1 MSSTRRARPAPGHAL
16 WRCLAL
22 ALVATAG
29 VATAGAQEAAKTD
42 APPAATAPALR
53 ADLVKTGLYLIASDA
68 GNSLLRLS
76 AVGSVLVDGQAPGG
90 YRALMS
96 QVRKIS
102 RLSDL
107 PVRVLVLTDHHPQ
120 HSGSNPQMAAAGIAL
135 IAQQGAVA
143 RLPALPDP
151 GNGKPLPPTIAFER
165 EHLLRLGGIEMRLL
179 HFGPAHT
186 DADTVVHFADLKVV
200 ALGHLFMPQAPEVD
214 RQAGGDLAHW
224 STVLAEVLKLD
235 FDTVV
240 PGAGPL
246 ATRADLVA
254 YKARLDAQ
262 LARGKAASP

>member
-1 MSSTRRARPAPGHAL
+1 MAWL
-16 WRCLAL
+16 
-22 ALVATAG
+22 
-29 VATAGAQEAAKTD
+29 ATAGAQEAIQPVA
-42 APPAATAPALR
+42 PAAAAMPTMR
-53 ADLVKTGLYLIASDA
+53 AELVKTGLYLIASDG

-76 AVGSVLVDGQAPGG
+76 AVGAVLVDGQPPGS

-107 PVRVLVLTDHHPQ
+107 PVRALVLTDHHAQ
-120 HSGSNPQMAAAGIAL
+120 HSGSNAQFAAAGIAL
-135 IAQQGAVA
+135 IAQQGTMA
-143 RLPALPDP
+143 RLPALPEPAP
-151 GNGKPLPPTIAFER
+151 GKALPPIVGFER
-165 EHLLRLGGIEMRLL
+165 AHPLRLGGIEMQLL

-186 DADTVVHFADLKVV
+186 DGDTVVHFADLKVV

-224 STVLAEVLKLD
+224 SNVLAEVLKLD

-240 PGAGPL
+240 PGVGPL
-246 ATRADLVA
+246 ASRAELEA

-262 LARGKAASP
+262 LASGKTSAP